1 MRARQVR
8 LFSMS
13 DVARIDRDFQPVS
26 ASALALAA
34 LPPEERSGLRL
45 AALADTTLTK
55 PAELTWRD
63 WAVFL
68 LHTAAEIEHALLVQY
83 LYAAYSLADGG
94 FLGAAVPSDGGDL
107 TKRWRQTITRIAK
120 EEMAHLLTVQNLLR
134 FIGGPLNF
142 DREDFP
148 FLAFLYPFR
157 FNLEPLTKTSLA
169 KYVAAEMPAEPAQPP
184 ELIQEIVQRAAEAG
198 GGQPVNRVGALYA
211 TLTNVFDTKLADSDL
226 RSDTVRSQASGDD
239 WHAPMASSL
248 IVRAVGSR
256 QDAVKALQAIGA
268 QGEGWANP
276 PAGAPQP
283 SHFDLFLGIYTAFP
297 EPAAPGGP
305 ATWVPARS
313 VPTNPNTLHLP
324 SDVVDVERG
333 RITHPATR
341 LWANLFNV
349 RYRMLLADLAH
360 ALHLSGEDQ
369 SAVTIR
375 GHLRDWAFTEM
386 RLGIKAIAQTL
397 TTLPLKETP
406 DPADPAQAGPPFEM
420 PYTLALPDDER
431 DRWRLHLAL
440 LDTSS
445 ELISKIE
452 AASGPSSLLTQVK
465 QNDLQ
470 ARDVA
475 EASAAVGTSTSGR
488 QRRTGDPEGDVP
500 MNRFER
506 VIQILDDAI
515 GGPDA
520 SIGAHGAFWRELT
533 RDQFVAK
540 KVFGLD
546 LIVVGQGASSNLV
559 KALKGESPFGAD
571 LPDPPPDANFPRMP
585 AGLDPVSEE
594 DIAFIERW
602 IDEGCPEDPLLSRG
616 TAPGEQASVEP
627 GG

>member
-1 MRARQVR
+1 MRARHVR

-26 ASALALAA
+26 ANSLALATM
-34 LPPEERSGLRL
+34 PPEERRGLRL
-45 AALADTTLTK
+45 AALADTTLAK

-83 LYAAYSLADGG
+83 LYAAYSLADAG
-94 FLGAAVPSDGGDL
+94 FLGPAVPSGAGDL

-148 FLAFLYPFR
+148 FLAFLYPFP

-184 ELIQEIVQRAAEAG
+184 GLIQEIVQRATEAA
-198 GGQPVNRVGALYA
+198 GGQPVNRVGMLYA
-211 TLTNVFDTKLADSDL
+211 TLTNVFDNKLSDSDL
-226 RSDTVRSQASGDD
+226 RSDTVQSQASQDD
-239 WHAPMASSL
+239 WHAGSGSSL
-248 IVRAVGSR
+248 IVRVVGSR
-256 QDAVKALQAIGA
+256 HDAVKALTDIGT

-276 PAGAPQP
+276 PADAPQP

-297 EPAAPGGP
+297 EPVTPAGP

-324 SDVVDVERG
+324 SEDAAVERG

-369 SAVTIR
+369 SALTNR
-375 GHLRDWAFTEM
+375 GHLRDWSFTEM
-386 RLGIKAIAQTL
+386 QFGIKAIAKTL

-440 LDTSS
+440 LDTSG

-452 AASGPSSLLTQVK
+452 AASGPSSVLNPVK
-465 QNDLQ
+465 QNDQQ
-470 ARDVA
+470 ARAVA
-475 EASAAVGTSTSGR
+475 EA
-488 QRRTGDPEGDVP
+488 
-500 MNRFER
+500 
-506 VIQILDDAI
+506 L
-515 GGPDA
+515 A
-520 SIGAHGAFWRELT
+520 S
-533 RDQFVAK
+533 
-540 KVFGLD
+540 
-546 LIVVGQGASSNLV
+546 
-559 KALKGESPFGAD
+559 
-571 LPDPPPDANFPRMP
+571 
-585 AGLDPVSEE
+585 
-594 DIAFIERW
+594 
-602 IDEGCPEDPLLSRG
+602 
-616 TAPGEQASVEP
+616 
-627 GG
+627 

>member
-8 LFSMS
+8 LFLMS
-13 DVARIDRDFQPVS
+13 DAARIDRDFQPVS
-26 ASALALAA
+26 AGALALAA

-94 FLGAAVPSDGGDL
+94 FLGAAVPSDAGDL
-107 TKRWRQTITRIAK
+107 TKAWRDAITQIAK

-134 FIGGPLNF
+134 SIGGPLNF

-157 FNLEPLTKTSLA
+157 LKLEPLTKTSLA

-184 ELIQEIVQRAAEAG
+184 ELIQEIVQRATEAA

-211 TLTNVFDTKLADSDL
+211 TLTNVFDTKLTDSDL
-226 RSDTVRSQASGDD
+226 RSDTVQSQADPHD
-239 WHAPMASSL
+239 WHAGPDSPL
-248 IVRAVGSR
+248 IVRVVRSRPEAVE
-256 QDAVKALQAIGA
+256 ALQAIGA
-268 QGEGWANP
+268 QGEGWASP
-276 PAGAPQP
+276 LAGAPQL
-283 SHFDLFLGIYTAFP
+283 SHFDRFLGIYTAFP
-297 EPAAPGGP
+297 EPATRGGP
-305 ATWVPARS
+305 ATWAPARP

-324 SDVVDVERG
+324 SEDAAVERG

-349 RYRMLLADLAH
+349 RYRMLLTDLAH

-369 SAVTIR
+369 GALTNR

-386 RLGIKAIAQTL
+386 NFGIRAIAKKL

-440 LDTSS
+440 LETSG
-445 ELISKIE
+445 ELIKEIE
-452 AASGPSSLLTQVK
+452 ASGPDSVL
-465 QNDLQ
+465 
-470 ARDVA
+470 
-475 EASAAVGTSTSGR
+475 
-488 QRRTGDPEGDVP
+488 
-500 MNRFER
+500 
-506 VIQILDDAI
+506 
-515 GGPDA
+515 
-520 SIGAHGAFWRELT
+520 
-533 RDQFVAK
+533 
-540 KVFGLD
+540 
-546 LIVVGQGASSNLV
+546 NLV
-559 KALKGESPFGAD
+559 KRSDQQATEVAK
-571 LPDPPPDANFPRMP
+571 
-585 AGLDPVSEE
+585 
-594 DIAFIERW
+594 
-602 IDEGCPEDPLLSRG
+602 PLSL
-616 TAPGEQASVEP
+616 
-627 GG
+627 